1 MRKLQRAAMLTAV
14 VALIGSMPALPLHA
28 SPVDQAGQSPT
39 AREGQGQTA
48 REPVAVVGELTRVNP
63 DAKTIGVKTANGAE
77 MMFNYTDMTTVVG
90 AEKNIAGLATLSGAQ
105 VTVNYRVEGS
115 SNIATSIEVR
125 NKS

>member
-1 MRKLQRAAMLTAV
+1 MRKLQRAATLTAV
-14 VALIGSMPALPLHA
+14 VALIGAMPLHA
-28 SPVDQAGQSPT
+28 SQAGQAGGRT
-39 AREGQGQTA
+39 ARESQSQTA

-63 DAKTIGVKTANGAE
+63 DAKTIAVKTANGAE
-77 MMFNYTDMTTVVG
+77 MLFNYTDMTTVTG
-90 AEKNIAGLATLSGAQ
+90 TEKNVAGLATMNGAQ

>member
-28 SPVDQAGQSPT
+28 SGQAGQSPT

-63 DAKTIGVKTANGAE
+63 DAKTIAVKTAAGAE
-77 MMFNYTDMTTVVG
+77 MMFNYTDKTTVVG
-90 AEKNIAGLATLSGAQ
+90 AEKNIAGLATMSGAQ

>member
-14 VALIGSMPALPLHA
+14 VALIGPVSGLPVHA
-28 SPVDQAGQSPT
+28 SPLAQA
-39 AREGQGQTA
+39 GQTA
-48 REPVAVVGELTRVNP
+48 REPAAVVGELTRVNP
-63 DAKTIGVKTANGAE
+63 DAKTIAVKTAAGGE
-77 MMFNYTDMTTVVG
+77 MVFNYTDMTTVVG
-90 AEKNIAGLATLSGAQ
+90 AEKNVAGLATMNGAQ

>member
-1 MRKLQRAAMLTAV
+1 MRKLQRAAMLSAV
-14 VALIGSMPALPLHA
+14 VALIGAMPLHA
-28 SPVDQAGQSPT
+28 SQAGQAGGRT
-39 AREGQGQTA
+39 AREGQSQTA

-63 DAKTIGVKTANGAE
+63 DAKTIAVKTANGAE
-77 MMFNYTDMTTVVG
+77 MLFNYTDMTTVTG
-90 AEKNIAGLATLSGAQ
+90 TEKNVAGLATMNGAQ

>member
-1 MRKLQRAAMLTAV
+1 MRKLQQAAMLTAF
-14 VALIGSMPALPLHA
+14 VALVGSIPALPLHA
-28 SPVDQAGQSPT
+28 QAGQSPT

-63 DAKTIGVKTANGAE
+63 DAKTIAVKTTTGAE
-77 MMFNYTDMTTVVG
+77 MLFNYTDMTAVVG
-90 AEKNIAGLATLSGAQ
+90 AEKNVAGLATMNGAQ